1 VEGIRRTV
9 VVITDP
15 NPATA
20 GDYMFIQGGISATQ
34 RPGCTEDAA
43 TSPCAIDIK
52 VGIFV
57 KFKIDELVNDL
68 HLSVDQFV
76 R

>member
-1 VEGIRRTV
+1 VGGIRRTV

-15 NPATA
+15 NPATV
-20 GDYMFIQGGISATQ
+20 GDYMFIQGGISAIQ
-34 RPGCTEDAA
+34 RPDCTEDAA

-57 KFKIDELVNDL
+57 KLQDDLVNDL
-68 HLSVDQFV
+68 QLSVDQFV